1 MTSLIADYVTL
12 DFAGGEDNTI
22 TVSNTGL
29 QMEYTADTTAEDL
42 EWTSVYTQNTDGT
55 STTDATTVE
64 PEWDKGTDEHG
75 DYYLMGGDE
84 RMVPSYPNLDYL
96 LDMDVG
102 GDGLTYEAW
111 VKLPTDGT
119 TGQAW
124 LMGGNSSWGPAL
136 ALNDTRLGSMR
147 ISSNNGDRYVGI
159 SSPGYITDDEYE
171 GELLHIVGYM
181 YRGTGAGF
189 ENGVWINGSHYPG
202 IATNHPNTP
211 GLDTFTADFC
221 VGTTAYLPHT
231 NSATASGIQL
241 YGFRVWHRQ
250 LTEID
255 VNALYALGANGT
267 LTAKTIPDYYDKDT
281 TPNSGLQMEYIAN
294 TTATNTE
301 WTSVYTEN
309 GTPATDIATVDSDW
323 NKGTDEHGDYYL
335 MGGDKIITPSYPDIA
350 YLLDIDESDDVT
362 GGLTYEAWVKLP
374 TGASLGTFAYL
385 MGPNTADDGEGPM
398 LTLNRPNHGGIRI
411 SGTGGPLFESP
422 LTSPGLIADSD
433 NIGEL
438 LHIVSYLYR
447 GAGRFERGTWKNG
460 THFPARN
467 TGTGSPGLDAFFNS
481 TSTTPNSGNFVV
493 GNNAY
498 TGGGSTTYSASGIQ
512 LYGFRVWH
520 RQLSTTEVAE
530 IYALG
535 PQGRITPLA
544 NVDEGII
551 YRIPQVAYNNNY
563 RGLNCFVSAVD
574 CSLKNT
580 GGKEEIT
587 IYLDGIGI
595 VNSYKNKD
603 NDYVSGTPVFTTARC
618 FGATADMAHIK
629 SYNKPR
635 LIGKYKCNPRPSSI
649 IIKITSNRAVVSL
662 THGYITLKFEYYTDE
677 EYKISQYGNN
687 YTQAF
692 PIPLAF

>member
-75 DYYLMGGDE
+75 DYYLMGGNE
-84 RMVPSYPNLDYL
+84 RMFPSYPNMDDL
-96 LDMDVG
+96 LDMDESDDVTG
-102 GDGLTYEAW
+102 GITYEAW

-124 LMGGNSSWGPAL
+124 LMGPNSSWGPAL
-136 ALNDTRLGSMR
+136 ALNDERLGSMR
-147 ISSNNGDRYVGI
+147 VSSNNGDRYVGI

-181 YRGTGAGF
+181 YNGTGSGF

-202 IATNHPNTP
+202 NATGGVGSP
-211 GLDTFTADFC
+211 GLDYFSGGFV
-221 VGTTAYLPHT
+221 VGTTAYTPDT
-231 NSATASGIQL
+231 NSGSASGIQL

-255 VNALYALGANGT
+255 VNVLYALGANGT
-267 LTAKTIPDYYDKDT
+267 VTSKTIPDYYDKDT

-309 GTPATDIATVDSDW
+309 GTPATDITTVHSDW
-323 NKGTDEHGDYYL
+323 DKGTDEHGDYYL
-335 MGGDKIITPSYPDIA
+335 MLNNERIFPSYPNIE
-350 YLLDIDESDDVT
+350 YLLSVDGEDANGTPVT
-362 GGLTYEAWVKLP
+362 NTDGFTYEAWVKRP
-374 TGASLGTFAYL
+374 TDTVLTGNAWL
-385 MGPNTADDGEGPM
+385 MGVNSGYGPALALNDD
-398 LTLNRPNHGGIRI
+398 RFDGIRI
-411 SGTGGPLFESP
+411 SASGGGYDGV
-422 LTSPGLIADSD
+422 TNPGLIEESKYD
-433 NIGEL
+433 GEL
-438 LHIVSYLYR
+438 LHVVGYMY
-447 GAGRFERGTWKNG
+447 K
-460 THFPARN
+460 
-467 TGTGSPGLDAFFNS
+467 GTGDFFVSGVWINGEEYVAAERV
-481 TSTTPNSGNFVV
+481 STTPGLNTLANVNFCV
-493 GNNAY
+493 GSSRFNQGVANN
-498 TGGGSTTYSASGIQ
+498 TASGIQ

-520 RQLSTTEVAE
+520 RQLSATEVAE

-551 YRIPQVAYNNNY
+551 YRIPHLAYNNNY
-563 RGLNCFVSAVD
+563 RGLNCLVSAVD
-574 CSLKNT
+574 CSLINN

-687 YTQAF
+687 YTPAF